1 MLFPLPRSLQRSNNT
16 GAAVAE
22 DGDSGGSAVAEGAQG
37 ARASC
42 CPIPEAVG
50 NQKPWGTV
58 LWSSIGRGFLL
69 WLCASPGDQEEL
81 QAARTESKTMR
92 KST

>member
-50 NQKPWGTV
+50 NGALEQHREGIFALAVCLP
-58 LWSSIGRGFLL
+58 R
-69 WLCASPGDQEEL
+69 
-81 QAARTESKTMR
+81 
-92 KST
+92 